1 MSGIRM
7 DINKYLSISSAL
19 FLSTLIIETLFLVC
33 SLIWKKKWKKIWKKK
48 IGLGAIQSWST

>member
-7 DINKYLSISSAL
+7 DINKYLSISRAL

-33 SLIWKKKWKKIWKKK
+33 SLIWKKKNEKKK
-48 IGLGAIQSWST
+48 FGLGANQS